1 MITVA
6 IKAQVI
12 ARKHDDEGIQTKVNF
27 SQTEDNTINIMVKA
41 KIQEL
46 QSEVQTYLNITRNK

>member
-12 ARKHDDEGIQTKVNF
+12 ARMRQPDGSSNKVHL
-27 SQTEDNTINIMVKA
+27 SQTEDNTISIMVKA
-41 KIQEL
+41 KIKEL
-46 QSEVQTYLNITRNK
+46 QSEVQTYLNITRK